1 MAATMAQ
8 SPGGHISGV
17 FATNAEREAAYR
29 FVRNPD
35 VEAEALTRAA
45 MEATARRCFGKGHVF
60 VPVDASSFNLRDPN
74 GSRGL
79 GTIGTH
85 GVGAQGLHV
94 MSAIAVDT
102 DGVSVGMC
110 GQRYWTRQ
118 TAAGLDSD
126 DYDPRPFDQKES
138 RYWLDVM
145 ISAVTAFATH
155 AHGTKPFFQLDRGGD
170 IWQLPRC
177 KAGRG

>member
-1 MAATMAQ
+1 MRSVHATWAVREFSHASLGDKRRNERTVRMAATMAQ

-17 FATNAEREAAYR
+17 FATSAEREAAYR

-45 MEATARRCFGKGHVF
+45 LEATARRCFGKGHVF

-85 GVGAQGLHV
+85 GIG
-94 MSAIAVDT
+94 
-102 DGVSVGMC
+102 
-110 GQRYWTRQ
+110 
-118 TAAGLDSD
+118 
-126 DYDPRPFDQKES
+126 
-138 RYWLDVM
+138 
-145 ISAVTAFATH
+145 
-155 AHGTKPFFQLDRGGD
+155 
-170 IWQLPRC
+170 
-177 KAGRG
+177 